1 MPCVVAALASKHL
14 TAVPFAHAG
23 HWIEAAVYMV
33 PIGGFAVWLGITT
46 VRDRRKER
54 EESAAAPGTDDKP
67 LGDG

>member
-1 MPCVVAALASKHL
+1 M
-14 TAVPFAHAG
+14 VPFAHAG

-54 EESAAAPGTDDKP
+54 EEAAAGAAAAPSSDDDVERTAGT
-67 LGDG
+67 

>member
-1 MPCVVAALASKHL
+1 L
-14 TAVPFAHAG
+14 TVVPFAHAG

-54 EESAAAPGTDDKP
+54 EEGGAPPEEDAGERPAGT
-67 LGDG
+67 

>member
-1 MPCVVAALASKHL
+1 M
-14 TAVPFAHAG
+14 VPFAHAG

-54 EESAAAPGTDDKP
+54 EEQAAAAASGSTRSEDDAERTAET
-67 LGDG
+67 